1 MSRIQLAK
9 FRKNASHKKCSR
21 CNKIK
26 PSSAFAR
33 QRYLCLECR
42 NERQADIEA
51 NKRDRL
57 KEAAGDCWWLERYF
71 IISAIEISRI
81 KKSYR

>member
-33 QRYLCLECR
+33 QRCLCLECR
-42 NERQADIEA
+42 NERQCDIAEK
-51 NKRDRL
+51 KRETL
-57 KEAAGDCWWLERYF
+57 KNAAGDCWWLERYF